1 MDKHTKQAPRNGNGA
16 NSPTEHQSGQPPA
29 SPSKAERYSERKPS
43 EQKPESDAKATRD
56 PVKNGQQPQ
65 AARGDDD
72 LMSQEAGHQGPSSQ
86 QK

>member
-1 MDKHTKQAPRNGNGA
+1 CVSSHRP
-16 NSPTEHQSGQPPA
+16 PPA